1 MVRRSTAEALR
12 LRAERE
18 AARLEA
24 RRRELRER
32 YPDIPAQ
39 AWSNLGAGLGGAGGK
54 ALGGWLRTVESLA
67 KSLSHASKPPDIQ
80 VASDK
85 LPPA

>member
-1 MVRRSTAEALR
+1 MGKRSTAEALR

-39 AWSNLGAGLGGAGGK
+39 AWSNLGGGLGGVGGK
-54 ALGGWLRTVESLA
+54 ALRGWIESIKALR
-67 KSLSHASKPPDIQ
+67 KSMEISCSIAMKN
-80 VASDK
+80 
-85 LPPA
+85 